1 MIYLLRVTQKL
12 VPTSVTSSDPMERHR
27 DGGVED
33 SDLPFLR
40 YEPTTDASCK
50 EVISPEV
57 LGGCVVP
64 IHSAGEGERLEAR
77 HGRHSQLIGY
87 SRARRCSPQPATHAN
102 DSFQAIS
109 MIFAWIMGLSL
120 AAEFNQPAGSCILL

>member
-33 SDLPFLR
+33 SDPPLLR

-50 EVISPEV
+50 AAEVISPKV

-64 IHSAGEGERLEAR
+64 IHSAGEGKSGSKLV
-77 HGRHSQLIGY
+77 
-87 SRARRCSPQPATHAN
+87 
-102 DSFQAIS
+102 
-109 MIFAWIMGLSL
+109 M
-120 AAEFNQPAGSCILL
+120 AGTPS